1 MQLACEE
8 IIFRFIFPRCLPGH
22 MWTAGAP
29 FHHHAV
35 QRFEA
40 TDRRSLRSGWS
51 DRDGGQPRIPRGPIR
66 RSDPP
71 RRGPLGYVPQLT
83 RPVQQVRGRR
93 TQSSQF
99 PGCATTAQVEQE
111 QHEPELELVD
121 PPGASMSTW
130 ESIPKVLL
138 MAVCTVRTRWS
149 LAVVTVICMIAI
161 PSLVENAANDN
172 VAAESFSSQSLI
184 HFTWPVAPSDEVAGL
199 GKQGTR
205 EITY

>member
-1 MQLACEE
+1 
-8 IIFRFIFPRCLPGH
+8 
-22 MWTAGAP
+22 
-29 FHHHAV
+29 
-35 QRFEA
+35 
-40 TDRRSLRSGWS
+40 
-51 DRDGGQPRIPRGPIR
+51 
-66 RSDPP
+66 
-71 RRGPLGYVPQLT
+71 
-83 RPVQQVRGRR
+83 
-93 TQSSQF
+93 
-99 PGCATTAQVEQE
+99 
-111 QHEPELELVD
+111 
-121 PPGASMSTW
+121 MSTW